1 MKLIL
6 TLGHVS
12 LSPRS
17 RNDSSTIKNCIFGL
31 RVATALSM
39 ANSKR
44 FNGPAMVAMAFVPVK
59 IIATILVIG
68 LLAAGTISGTIA
80 STLVLTVPDRQDFVM
95 AIALRKA
102 VAFVPIEVIATIPVI
117 GLLAAGTISGTVAT
131 TQVLTVPDRQDF
143 MIAIAINAPAVP
155 RLSNIHRKL

>member
-1 MKLIL
+1 MAIAMII
-6 TLGHVS
+6 
-12 LSPRS
+12 PM
-17 RNDSSTIKNCIFGL
+17 I
-31 RVATALSM
+31 TA
-39 ANSKR
+39 
-44 FNGPAMVAMAFVPVK
+44 VAFVPIE

-95 AIALRKA
+95 AIAMTTA
-102 VAFVPIEVIATIPVI
+102 VIIAVSFVPIKVIATIPVI

-143 MIAIAINAPAVP
+143 VMAIAINAPAVP
-155 RLSNIHRKL
+155 R